1 MKATVTQEFAGRP
14 DNEPLSRIVK
24 VGEIITGDLAT
35 VAVREKWAT
44 TDEPAEETAAPPD
57 LDGMTVEELK
67 AYAAEKGIDLGDATK
82 KADIRASIDLA
93 LEGAK

>member
-1 MKATVTQEFAGRP
+1 MKVKIETESGARRFNCEVGDFRDLQKPDAVVLIEAGEVSEVVEEATGNP
-14 DNEPLSRIVK
+14 IDK
-24 VGEIITGDLAT
+24 
-35 VAVREKWAT
+35 
-44 TDEPAEETAAPPD
+44 
-57 LDGMTVEELK
+57 MTVEELK